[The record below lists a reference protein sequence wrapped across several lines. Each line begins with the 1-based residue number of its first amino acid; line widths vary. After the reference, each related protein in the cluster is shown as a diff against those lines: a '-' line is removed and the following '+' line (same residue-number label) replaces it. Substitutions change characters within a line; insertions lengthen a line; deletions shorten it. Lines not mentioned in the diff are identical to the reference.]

1 LSFDWRVFCAAVL
14 TTMITL
20 VAATSLPVGRFTR
33 ASLAGELIAGPTATA
48 SVSSQRVRQS
58 LLALHVT
65 ATIIVLVAAGL
76 FVRAVAHGFG
86 AGPGFDADRTAFVTV
101 RLSSPKLPTMTDASA
116 AQALMAAFD
125 ARAGRLRSAIGA
137 LPGVELVTDGL
148 PHIGP
153 LAANM
158 TLSPQVLDTADRS
171 HELTLGTL
179 AGTPNGLS
187 ALGVPIV
194 AGRGLTAAD
203 AGVTPTPVVIT
214 AALARMLW
222 PQDNPLGQ
230 GMSVRGGRN
239 GIQGEIVGVARD
251 FAVGSLTRPAAGA
264 IVRLRP
270 MGFGAEPRFVIRAAN
285 IDTVVEP
292 IRKTVLQVEPE
303 ARLVEVTTG
312 RALVAAELGR
322 QRLGAWFFTGFGL
335 TALLLGVGGVFGLV
349 AYLAESRQREFGVRL
364 ALGATPRDLVR
375 LGVTAGL
382 VPVSIGVA
390 AGLVA
395 AALVARVFT
404 SWLVGLS
411 ALDPAT
417 YATVAVVM
425 LGCAGLAGL
434 GAAWRLRR
442 TMPSDSLRTT

>member
-1 LSFDWRVFCAAVL
+1 
-14 TTMITL
+14 
-20 VAATSLPVGRFTR
+20 
-33 ASLAGELIAGPTATA
+33 
-48 SVSSQRVRQS
+48 
-58 LLALHVT
+58 
-65 ATIIVLVAAGL
+65 
-76 FVRAVAHGFG
+76 
-86 AGPGFDADRTAFVTV
+86 
-101 RLSSPKLPTMTDASA
+101 
-116 AQALMAAFD
+116 
-125 ARAGRLRSAIGA
+125 
-137 LPGVELVTDGL
+137 
-148 PHIGP
+148 
-153 LAANM
+153 
-158 TLSPQVLDTADRS
+158 
-171 HELTLGTL
+171 
-179 AGTPNGLS
+179 
-187 ALGVPIV
+187 
-194 AGRGLTAAD
+194 
-203 AGVTPTPVVIT
+203 
-214 AALARMLW
+214 
-222 PQDNPLGQ
+222 
-230 GMSVRGGRN
+230 MSVRGGRN

-270 MGFGAEPRFVIRAAN
+270 MGFGAAPRFVIRAAN
-285 IDTVVEP
+285 IDAMVEP

-303 ARLVEVTTG
+303 ARLVEVTAG

-349 AYLAESRQREFGVRL
+349 AYLAESRRREFGVRL

-375 LGVTAGL
+375 HGVTAGL

-417 YATVAVVM
+417 YATVALVM

-434 GAAWRLRR
+434 SAAWRLRR